1 MCPRLLLFLL
11 FLVRAFA
18 RQRFSRALSRCKRND
33 NYVRLWVTE
42 FSGSIGF
49 QSICFIIYLFIYLF
63 IIYYYYLFLF
73 IFGGGDY
80 CHGFITHRTKTDL
93 HIIQSNSLFIV
104 IRQNKIVTTRK
115 YRKGESK

>member
-1 MCPRLLLFLL
+1 MCPRLLLFL
-11 FLVRAFA
+11 VWAFA
-18 RQRFSRALSRCKRND
+18 RQCFSRALSRYKRND

-49 QSICFIIYLFIYLF
+49 QSIIFILFF
-63 IIYYYYLFLF
+63 EVA
-73 IFGGGDY
+73 GGGGGGGNY

-93 HIIQSNSLFIV
+93 HIIQINSLFIV